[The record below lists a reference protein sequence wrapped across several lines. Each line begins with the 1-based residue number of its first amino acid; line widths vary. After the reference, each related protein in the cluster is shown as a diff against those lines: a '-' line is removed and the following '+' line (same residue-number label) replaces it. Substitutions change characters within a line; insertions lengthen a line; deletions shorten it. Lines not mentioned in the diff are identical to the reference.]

1 MCSGAAVYSGLMTA
15 TEWPPSLPVMG
26 YNTWYQFR
34 TGISEAEVVRQAQL
48 LVSSG
53 LAAAGYNCV
62 NLDDGWMAAERAAN
76 GELAWDAAKF
86 PHGMPFLADQ
96 IHALGL
102 RFGLYTAIGTRTC
115 QSLPGSWAH
124 YDQDAKTFA
133 AWGVDFVK
141 VDDCGGLPAGTT
153 VAELT
158 EHFRQFGACLR
169 TYNPAVIYS
178 QELPIH
184 QIGKPAFLA
193 AVRASAEFAHMW
205 RVAHDEY
212 PLTHDDAAP
221 MILSHLMADL
231 PLHSFAGPGHWNDLD
246 MVAPNFPASGWTLA
260 DLHNQLS
267 VWAME
272 ASPLLISADIGAL
285 PPAALAALKNPH
297 LIALDQSGEQ
307 CSAMIASG
315 HIEALMKPDPT
326 GGIAV
331 LFVNLGT
338 GPSTGRFALSQFGIA
353 AAKASG
359 DNVWTGETTIF
370 DEVSVTLAEGQTTL
384 VRLRAI

>member
-1 MCSGAAVYSGLMTA
+1 MTSS
-15 TEWPPSLPVMG
+15 EWPPSRPVMG

-34 TGISEAEVVRQAQL
+34 TSITESEVIRQAEL

-53 LAAAGYNCV
+53 LAAAGYRCV
-62 NLDDGWMAAERAAN
+62 NLDDGWMAAERTAH
-76 GELAWDAAKF
+76 GELKGDAAKF
-86 PHGMPFLADQ
+86 PRGIRWLADQ
-96 IHALGL
+96 IHALDL
-102 RFGLYTAIGTRTC
+102 RFGIYTAIGTRTC
-115 QSLPGSWAH
+115 QSLPASWGH
-124 YDQDAKTFA
+124 YDQDAETFA
-133 AWGVDFVK
+133 SWGVDFVK

-153 VAELT
+153 VDTLT

-169 TYNPAVIYS
+169 QHNPDVLYS

-184 QIGKPAFLA
+184 QIGKPSFRS

-212 PLTHDDAAP
+212 PLTRENASP
-221 MILSHLMADL
+221 MILGHLAADL
-231 PLHSFAGPGHWNDLD
+231 DLHPFAGPGHWNDLD

-260 DLHNQLS
+260 DLYNQLS

-297 LIALDQSGEQ
+297 MIAIDQSGEQ
-307 CSAMIASG
+307 CSTVIMNAD
-315 HIEALMKPDPT
+315 IEALMKPDPE
-326 GGIAV
+326 GGMAV

-338 GPSTGRFALSQFGIA
+338 DTSTGRFPLSDFGITSA
-353 AAKASG
+353 GASG
-359 DNVWTGETTIF
+359 YHVWTGETTTF
-370 DEVSVTLAEGQTTL
+370 SEVSVTLAAGQTSL
-384 VRLRAI
+384 VQLKGIG

>member
-1 MCSGAAVYSGLMTA
+1 MAS
-15 TEWPPSLPVMG
+15 TEWPPSRPVMG

-34 TGISEAEVVRQAQL
+34 TSITETEVVRQAEL

-53 LAAAGYNCV
+53 LAEAGYRCV

-76 GELAWDAAKF
+76 GELTGDAAKF
-86 PHGMPFLADQ
+86 PRGIRWLADQ
-96 IHALGL
+96 VHALGL
-102 RFGLYTAIGTRTC
+102 RFGIYTAIGNRTC
-115 QSLPGSWAH
+115 QSLPASWGH
-124 YDQDAKTFA
+124 YDQDAETFA
-133 AWGVDFVK
+133 SWGVDFVK

-153 VAELT
+153 VDTLT

-169 TYNPAVIYS
+169 QHNPDVVYS

-184 QIGKPAFLA
+184 QIGKPSFRS

-212 PLTHDDAAP
+212 PLTHENASP
-221 MILSHLMADL
+221 MILGHLASDL
-231 PLHSFAGPGHWNDLD
+231 DLHPFAGPGHWNDLD
-246 MVAPNFPASGWTLA
+246 MIAPNFPASGWTLA

-285 PPAALAALKNPH
+285 PAAALAALKNPH
-297 LIALDQSGEQ
+297 MIAIDQSGEQ
-307 CSAMIASG
+307 CSTVIMNG
-315 HIEALMKPDPT
+315 DIEALMKPHPE
-326 GGIAV
+326 GGIAA

-338 GPSTGRFALSQFGIA
+338 DTRTGRFALSEFGITA
-353 AAKASG
+353 ARASAH
-359 DNVWTGETTIF
+359 NVWTGETTTF
-370 DEVSVTLAEGQTTL
+370 SEVSVTLEARQTSL
-384 VRLRAI
+384 VQIKGIG

>member
-1 MCSGAAVYSGLMTA
+1 VTSS
-15 TEWPPSLPVMG
+15 EWPPSRPVMG

-34 TGISEAEVVRQAQL
+34 TNITEAEVVRQAQL

-76 GELAWDAAKF
+76 GELTGDAAKF
-86 PHGMPFLADQ
+86 PHGIAWLADQ

-102 RFGLYTAIGTRTC
+102 RFGIYTAIGTRTC
-115 QSLPGSWAH
+115 QSLPASGGH

-133 AWGVDFVK
+133 SWGVDFVK

-153 VAELT
+153 VDTLT
-158 EHFRQFGACLR
+158 ENFRQFGAYLR
-169 TYNPAVIYS
+169 RYNPDVVYS

-184 QIGKPAFLA
+184 QIGKPSFLP

-212 PLTHDDAAP
+212 PLTHEGASS
-221 MILSHLMADL
+221 MILGHLAADL

-246 MVAPNFPASGWTLA
+246 MIAPAFPGNGWTLE
-260 DLHNQLS
+260 DLCNQLS

-272 ASPLLISADIGAL
+272 ASPLLISADLGAL
-285 PPAALAALKNPH
+285 SPAALDALKNPH
-297 LIALDQSGEQ
+297 MIAIDQSGEQ
-307 CSAMIASG
+307 CSTVIMNEN
-315 HIEALMKPDPT
+315 IEALMKPDPA

-331 LFVNLGT
+331 LFVNLGPDT
-338 GPSTGRFALSQFGIA
+338 STGHFELSEFGINSA
-353 AAKASG
+353 SASG
-359 DNVWTGETTIF
+359 RNVWTGITTTF
-370 DEVSVTLAEGQTTL
+370 TGVSVTLEAGQTTL
-384 VRLRAI
+384 VQISAA

>member
-1 MCSGAAVYSGLMTA
+1 VTSS
-15 TEWPPSLPVMG
+15 EWPPSRPVMG
-26 YNTWYQFR
+26 FNTWYQFR
-34 TGISEAEVVRQAQL
+34 TNITESQVIRQAQL

-76 GELAWDAAKF
+76 GELTGDAAKF
-86 PHGMPFLADQ
+86 PQGMAWLAGQ
-96 IHALGL
+96 VHALGL
-102 RFGLYTAIGTRTC
+102 RFGIYTAIGTRTC
-115 QSLPGSWAH
+115 QSLPGSWGH
-124 YDQDAKTFA
+124 YDQDAKAFA

-141 VDDCGGLPAGTT
+141 VDDCGGLPEGTT
-153 VAELT
+153 LDTLT

-169 TYNPAVIYS
+169 QYNPEVLYS

-184 QIGKPAFLA
+184 QIGRPSFLP

-205 RVAHDEY
+205 RVAHDEG
-212 PLTHDDAAP
+212 PLTHDNASP
-221 MILSHLMADL
+221 MILGHLAADL

-246 MVAPNFPASGWTLA
+246 MVAPAFPASGWTMA
-260 DLHNQLS
+260 DLHSQLS

-297 LIALDQSGEQ
+297 MIALDQSGEQ
-307 CSAMIASG
+307 CSTVIMNG
-315 HIEALMKPDPT
+315 DIEALMKRDPA

-338 GPSTGRFALSQFGIA
+338 HTATGRFSLPQFGITSA
-353 AAKASG
+353 RASG
-359 DNVWTGETTIF
+359 YDVWTGNKATF
-370 DEVSVTLAEGQTTL
+370 SEVSVTLDAGQTML
-384 VRLRAI
+384 MQIQPDEEEDEVALCG